1 MNETPQSGGDFC
13 PKHGYAWWPGCCEV
27 KAMSET
33 PQEFVTRWLN
43 QVPTPVQEH
52 VREAIRAVLA
62 SEAQSAEHIQALLDR
77 AQRAEA
83 ALRNLETLVL
93 EAAEDEHAMNGGI
106 NSIGALLD
114 EAKSIKARAAL
125 REEGKP

>member
-1 MNETPQSGGDFC
+1 
-13 PKHGYAWWPGCCEV
+13 
-27 KAMSET
+27 MSET

>member
-1 MNETPQSGGDFC
+1 
-13 PKHGYAWWPGCCEV
+13 
-27 KAMSET
+27 MSET
-33 PQEFVTRWLN
+33 PQEFVARWLN

-83 ALRNLETLVL
+83 ALHAAAIALENQAHAAGSWHEDEMRMDAAR
-93 EAAEDEHAMNGGI
+93 EAAKA
-106 NSIGALLD
+106 
-114 EAKSIKARAAL
+114 ARAAL
-125 REEGKP
+125 REEGK